1 MKPVLRK
8 LSSHSL
14 PQLSVLLLLLLA
26 SPLTRALQS
35 DKDQPMVVDAKE
47 IEMDFRNGSR
57 IYTGKV
63 RAKQGSMKLQADKVE
78 LYLKH
83 GSLDKGFAWG
93 KRAVFRQRP
102 DGKDTDVIGKALKIE
117 VYQTKNLVF
126 LKGKASITQNGSTIL
141 GEKITYNMKTD
152 KMKVLGST
160 KTIVQ
165 PGAMQANATK
175 TTTKKSNSGTKKTS
189 AKKSTRP
196 HMTFSPKKNSTKKTK
211 ANSGKPIQ

>member
-1 MKPVLRK
+1 MKPALRK
-8 LSSHSL
+8 LSSHVL

-78 LYLKH
+78 LYLKN

-126 LKGKASITQNGSTIL
+126 LKGKASITQDGSTIL
-141 GEKITYNMKTD
+141 GEKIIYNMKTD

-165 PGAMQANATK
+165 PGAMKA
-175 TTTKKSNSGTKKTS
+175 NSGTKKTS

-196 HMTFSPKKNSTKKTK
+196 HITFSPQKNSTK